1 MEKKLERYDGFY
13 QKIIKSNNRKKIFNL
28 LRNERKLT
36 KQEISTMLSISIT
49 TVSSNIKA
57 LLKNG
62 FVRESG
68 FEESTGGRKATI
80 IEFIPNSRYT
90 IGVEFHENTGRIVLT
105 NLDHEIL
112 KEKILD
118 ELDLSNLVDEIIK
131 HINGFLDKMIDREK
145 IIGVGI
151 SLPGTVNVNDK
162 ILEHAPNMNI
172 SNVDFNKVETMLGM
186 PVFVDNEA
194 NCSAYGEYKLRD
206 ITKGAVF
213 YVSITEG
220 IGGAIIIDKD
230 LYSGKNHRAGEIGHM
245 TINFDGE
252 RCSCGNKGCWE
263 LYSSEN
269 SLKKKYKEIT
279 GKIPSTIGEIF
290 SQYHANDRVKKM
302 IKEYALSISIGIRNL
317 LMIFDPKFI
326 IIGGN
331 ISHYNDILLPLIK
344 DNVFSDNHFFDE
356 SDLEIVFSQL
366 GGDSGIIGATMFPID
381 SLF

>member
-80 IEFIPNSRYT
+80 IEFIPDSRYS
-90 IGVEFHENTGRIVLT
+90 IGVEFHEDTGRIVLT

-118 ELDLSNLVDEIIK
+118 DLDLNNLVDETIK
-131 HINGFLDKMIDREK
+131 HINGFLDKTIDREK
-145 IIGVGI
+145 IIGIGI

-172 SNVDFNKVETMLGM
+172 SNVDFNKVEIMLDM

-279 GKIPSTIGEIF
+279 GKTPSTIDGIF
-290 SQYHANDRVKKM
+290 SQYHVNDKVKEM
-302 IKEYALSISIGIRNL
+302 VKEYALSISIGIRNL